1 MAAVRPTMRAS
12 NPVELLALRLGMA
25 PVPLGEAM
33 FGQPLARTVMAGQ
46 RLGVFKRLVD
56 RKASADELAAE
67 LELRPAGTRLLLDGL
82 AALGHLDVDGERYT
96 LSRSARRWLDPASDT
111 YVGTF
116 IEHCFD
122 YWGWWDNLEEVIRTG
137 ESFEIH
143 EAGPDDPHWRRYIT
157 GQFELARLSAPEV
170 ARSLKLGRS
179 PRRLLDVAGAHGW
192 FAAELCRRHDGL
204 EATVLDLPGS
214 VAVGRELIAEQG
226 MSDRVK
232 HVEGDMFESDL
243 GGPYDGALVFNIVHH
258 LSPEDNV
265 RLLRRI
271 REALGPGGKVAV
283 LDLFSAPAGK
293 RPDAGALLGLF
304 FHLTSAAETY
314 SPGDLR
320 EWLREAG
327 FRKPRRVRIR
337 RIPAQTLYV
346 AEIAAP

>member
-1 MAAVRPTMRAS
+1 MAAVRPSMRAS
-12 NPVELLALRLGMA
+12 NPVELAALRLGMV

-46 RLGVFKRLVD
+46 RLGVFRRLAGGD
-56 RKASADELAAE
+56 ATADELASE
-67 LELRPAGTRLLLDGL
+67 LEVRPAGMRLLLDAL
-82 AALGHLDVDGERYT
+82 VALGHVGTDEGRYSLT
-96 LSRSARRWLDPASDT
+96 RSARRWLDPASDT
-111 YVGTF
+111 YIGTF

-122 YWGWWDNLEEVIRTG
+122 YWGWWDNLEEVLRTG
-137 ESFEIH
+137 DSFEIH
-143 EAGPDDPHWRRYIT
+143 EAGPDDPHWRRYIV

-192 FAAELCRRHDGL
+192 FAAELCKRHDGL

-214 VAVGRELIAEQG
+214 AAVGRELIAEQG
-226 MSDRVK
+226 MAGRVR

-265 RLLRRI
+265 RLLKRV
-271 REALGPGGKVAV
+271 RESLAPGGKVAV

-314 SPGDLR
+314 SPDDLR

-327 FRKPRRVRIR
+327 FGKPRRVRIR
-337 RIPAQTLYV
+337 RIPAQTLYE
-346 AEIAAP
+346 AEAAAP